1 LNGPGRPT
9 KKRKEVLATLLASIE
24 RGAPYNLSCL
34 AAGVDPTTFNDW
46 RRTDPQF
53 ALKVDQAAAKGGLA
67 RLKKIEKHGDED
79 WRSLSWMLSQ
89 QFPEYFGRSG
99 NQINVGVGLQTGANS
114 QVSFQMVVVN
124 DADFL
129 RLRDQPNY
137 EHHSDSPVRDI
148 EGEIVPEELSGHL
161 TRAGSPATS
170 MILSQSEAD
179 AIEAQASPCR
189 EAVAK
194 MFEQYR
200 PRQSGNGSDQSATT
214 KFS

>member
-1 LNGPGRPT
+1 M
-9 KKRKEVLATLLASIE
+9 LATLLASIE

-53 ALKVDQAAAKGGLA
+53 ALRVDQAAAKGALA
-67 RLKKIEKHGDED
+67 RLKKIERHGDED

-99 NQINVGVGLQTGANS
+99 NQINVGVGVQTGTIS
-114 QVSFQMVVVN
+114 QVSFEMVVVN

-137 EHHSDSPVRDI
+137 ERHSDSPIRDI
-148 EGEIVPEELSGHL
+148 EGETVPEELSGHL

-179 AIEAQASPCR
+179 TIESRAAPAR
-189 EAVAK
+189 AK
-194 MFEQYR
+194 IVEMFKRYR
-200 PRQSGNGSDQSATT
+200 PSQALGNGN
-214 KFS
+214 